1 MPDEPAQ
8 PGPAPDEFDRALRDL
23 TSGRAEPAKFKEP
36 PAAERAKLRSV
47 PTGPARPGRMSM
59 RNKWKARQLRK
70 PVGDPGQRNG
80 PGPGRGPGR
89 GRTSGTPRRA
99 TGRNARQ
106 QRMRSIARTVA
117 VLVAFAALV
126 YLLHV
131 LHFGPQ

>member
-47 PTGPARPGRMSM
+47 PTGPSRPGRMSM

-80 PGPGRGPGR
+80 PGPGRG
-89 GRTSGTPRRA
+89 RTSGPPRRA

-131 LHFGPQ
+131 LGFGPQ